1 MKKNFW
7 LHRISHHANIS
18 RPLLRDY
25 GYLSIGF
32 SDFVGV
38 ENFID
43 NIISSDKN
51 YLDKITKKVWGK
63 KHRIRLN
70 LSRFIKM
77 AKGDWVIVPG
87 HGDFSIYE
95 IEDEKAAVISAL
107 ENVFKKEYDRRRLKI
122 TDGKL
127 YLANEEIKERLI
139 DLGFVRKVKPI
150 QVGISRKK
158 YADNSLNKRL
168 KFQGTNANISDL
180 ANNIKDAQNA
190 FLHNSPINLH
200 SQIQE
205 VVSDKVLN
213 IIREKLNPD
222 KWEALIK
229 TYFEKCGADSVD
241 IPSKNN
247 RKKKGD
253 ADIISVFERI
263 KTIVFVQA
271 KFHDEDTKPAEAV
284 RQVYEFVNNFDI
296 QEKNE
301 EYTIIKWVITSA
313 DSFAEHDKDEIL
325 EKNIKLITGKE
336 FTQMLLDV
344 GISGLSGI

>member
-1 MKKNFW
+1 MKKNYW
-7 LHRISHHANIS
+7 MHRISHHANIS

-43 NIISSDKN
+43 NIINKDNN
-51 YLDKITKKVWGK
+51 YLDQITKKVWGK
-63 KHRIRLN
+63 KPRIRKN

-77 AKGDWVIVPG
+77 AKGDWVLVPG
-87 HGDFSIYE
+87 RGDFSIYE

-107 ENVFKKEYDRRRLKI
+107 DNVFKKEYDRKGLKI
-122 TDGKL
+122 IDSKL
-127 YLANEEIKERLI
+127 YKANEGIKERLI

-150 QVGISRKK
+150 EVGISRKK
-158 YADNSLNKRL
+158 YADASLTKRL
-168 KFQGTNANISDL
+168 KFRGTNAKISDL

-190 FLHNSPINLH
+190 FLQNSPINLH
-200 SQIQE
+200 SQIEE
-205 VVSDKVLN
+205 VISEKVLN
-213 IIREKLNPD
+213 IIRTKLNPD

-229 TYFEKCGADSVD
+229 TYFEKCGADSVE
-241 IPSKNN
+241 IPPKKNRN
-247 RKKKGD
+247 KGD
-253 ADIISVFERI
+253 ADVISVFEKI
-263 KTIVFVQA
+263 KTIVYVQA
-271 KFHDEDTKPAEAV
+271 KFHDKDTKPAEAV

-301 EYTIIKWVITSA
+301 EYSIIKWVITSA

-336 FTQMLLDV
+336 FTQMLLDL